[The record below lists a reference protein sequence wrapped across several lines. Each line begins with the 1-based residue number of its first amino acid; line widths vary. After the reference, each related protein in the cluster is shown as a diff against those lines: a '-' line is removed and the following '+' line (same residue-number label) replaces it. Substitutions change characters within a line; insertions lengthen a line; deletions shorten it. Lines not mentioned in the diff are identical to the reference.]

1 LASAIPAIGLVVV
14 SYILTPKIEKDES
27 AVEEIHEGFYVELKK
42 NLTEVMQAI
51 RIPIFYKV
59 VLFLVL
65 NGLLLPS
72 FGSFG
77 YYFMLDIVKISKFT
91 IAMLGVLGYICLMI
105 GSSVFQKYLT
115 RKDFGTLIIYNVLI
129 GMCFAPLNLLFVMR
143 KNE

>member
-1 LASAIPAIGLVVV
+1 MASAIPAIGLVVV

>member
-1 LASAIPAIGLVVV
+1 M

-27 AVEEIHEGFYVELKK
+27 AEEEVHEGFYIELKK
-42 NLTEVMQAI
+42 NLHEVMQAI

-105 GSSVFQKYLT
+105 GSSVF
-115 RKDFGTLIIYNVLI
+115 
-129 GMCFAPLNLLFVMR
+129 
-143 KNE
+143 

>member
-1 LASAIPAIGLVVV
+1 MASAIPAIGLVVV
-14 SYILTPKIEKDES
+14 SYLLTPKIEKDES